1 MQTIRITLAPLT
13 TTRKWNQFIITSTTT
28 IIIIIITIMIYI
40 IFRYVKKYQTI
51 FQTNVANIP
60 LVSFSSTINLYLTCL
75 WYNYVWSL
83 LRTSAFD
90 ISHSWLL
97 YDEYLTNTLSPEDSG

>member
-1 MQTIRITLAPLT
+1 MQPIRITLAPLT

-28 IIIIIITIMIYI
+28 TIIIITIMIYI